1 MPKRTGGR
9 DGVFSLRPKQS
20 AGKKVEGKTGV
31 RHRAQR
37 KPVKNPA
44 KESENL
50 GAGRATRLSGGD
62 KTVAEVRRLSGLL
75 RGSKI
80 SVDEALAAAVLAR
93 RLKEMGLTAAEV
105 SDFVD
110 EVLDE
115 CRTKAFAVSKLVRC
129 SKELSEA
136 EGATK
141 MTYAQIV
148 ADARAKAKEMAHH
161 SADVKA
167 LEEDVKRLEGKR
179 QDLVEKYEA
188 KERGL
193 REDYDM
199 KRKKILKEYNAT
211 EDDLI
216 LQREMQQR
224 LKEVGADPSDPQKL
238 IRMISSAAEVG
249 YSPATFAEKLK
260 EERSAMERLGDL
272 KEQAGREKGELDG
285 LISTADQAGFKLD
298 ELNVKTVEARKR
310 LDDLTLKEGVLD
322 GTIIERLERLKELDS
337 EIGSSASRVG
347 GLEEVMKHDGILVK
361 LFREP
366 SSLTV
371 EDVKSV
377 AAQLRIWAKEMPAEA
392 SLGRQTVKMAVDAF
406 ADSLGDAQT

>member
-1 MPKRTGGR
+1 
-9 DGVFSLRPKQS
+9 
-20 AGKKVEGKTGV
+20 
-31 RHRAQR
+31 
-37 KPVKNPA
+37 
-44 KESENL
+44 
-50 GAGRATRLSGGD
+50 
-62 KTVAEVRRLSGLL
+62 
-75 RGSKI
+75 
-80 SVDEALAAAVLAR
+80 
-93 RLKEMGLTAAEV
+93 
-105 SDFVD
+105 
-110 EVLDE
+110 
-115 CRTKAFAVSKLVRC
+115 
-129 SKELSEA
+129 
-136 EGATK
+136 
-141 MTYAQIV
+141 
-148 ADARAKAKEMAHH
+148 
-161 SADVKA
+161 
-167 LEEDVKRLEGKR
+167 
-179 QDLVEKYEA
+179 
-188 KERGL
+188 
-193 REDYDM
+193 
-199 KRKKILKEYNAT
+199 
-211 EDDLI
+211 
-216 LQREMQQR
+216 
-224 LKEVGADPSDPQKL
+224 
-238 IRMISSAAEVG
+238 
-249 YSPATFAEKLK
+249 
-260 EERSAMERLGDL
+260 MERLGDL